1 MIYLG
6 HREVKQSDRE
16 TGDAKMKYNGYEIEN
31 GKFESNKDKFS
42 VVDMCIWC
50 ATPDEAVAEYERLA
64 RESEGRELQRQAYVK
79 AAKAIASKNFSDD
92 DVITVF
98 GEGSTV
104 NKKKIECAAAAL
116 GLKWK
121 KVDNVVKKCKV
132 MGVNG
137 AGNRF
142 YDVTSAVS
150 ALQV

>member
-1 MIYLG
+1 MT
-6 HREVKQSDRE
+6 H
-16 TGDAKMKYNGYEIEN
+16 NGYEIEN

-42 VVDMCIWC
+42 VVGMCVWC
-50 ATPDEAVAEYERLA
+50 ATPDEAVAEYERLTQ
-64 RESEGRELQRQAYVK
+64 ESEEREAQRQAYIK
-79 AAKAIASKNFSDD
+79 AAKAIASKNFSKD
-92 DVITVF
+92 DVTVVF

-142 YDVTSAVS
+142 YDVASAVS